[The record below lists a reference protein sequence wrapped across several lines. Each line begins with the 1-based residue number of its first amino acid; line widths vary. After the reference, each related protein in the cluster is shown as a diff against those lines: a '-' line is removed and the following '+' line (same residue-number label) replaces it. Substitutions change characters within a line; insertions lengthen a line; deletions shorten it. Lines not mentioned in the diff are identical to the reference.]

1 MAGDQ
6 ENGKLHGKMI
16 FDQSENREGE
26 GGVQEKGNYE

>member
-16 FDQSENREGE
+16 FDQSENREG
-26 GGVQEKGNYE
+26 GGGFKKKGNYE

>member
-16 FDQSENREGE
+16 FDQSENREG
-26 GGVQEKGNYE
+26 GVQEKGNYE